1 VTEIDSELDKIS
13 DRILYWRQEQGLSRF
28 ELAELSGVAVST
40 VHKVETRQMTP
51 SIAVVLKLAHGLGRR
66 PAEILAEGTP
76 EVTVS
81 IQRAGDRPTTTA
93 SSGQFE
99 RLSAELV
106 AGEMEVWRVTLK
118 PAVAS
123 GSPLRFDGEVFIT
136 CDLGELSVE
145 IGGQEHVLGVGDVAH
160 FKATHPFTYRND
172 SDGPTRFLL
181 VATLPAELRSVV
193 EAHAT
198 TVSKA

>member
-1 VTEIDSELDKIS
+1 MTKKRIGFVGTRFAGTDGVSLETKKWADVLGMHGHECFYMAGKLDMP
-13 DRILYWRQEQGLSRF
+13 DGHAML
-28 ELAELSGVAVST
+28 V
-40 VHKVETRQMTP
+40 
-51 SIAVVLKLAHGLGRR
+51 
-66 PAEILAEGTP
+66 P
-76 EVTVS
+76 EFF
-81 IQRAGDRPTTTA
+81 
-93 SSGQFE
+93 FE

-123 GSPLRFDGEVFIT
+123 GSPLRFDGEVFIA
-136 CDLGELSVE
+136 CDIGELSVE

-198 TVSKA
+198 SVART